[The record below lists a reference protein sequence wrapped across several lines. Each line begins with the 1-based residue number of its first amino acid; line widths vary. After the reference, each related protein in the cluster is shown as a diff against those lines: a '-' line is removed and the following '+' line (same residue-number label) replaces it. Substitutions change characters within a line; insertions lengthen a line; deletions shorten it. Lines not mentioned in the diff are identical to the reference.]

1 MATFKEFLDKR
12 IELNNLPEGYCIYII
27 QGEKH
32 WIANGDIND
41 RNYTFIVA
49 ARNPVLAKQWAEFVF
64 LTNSDCSVKT
74 YSDIKE
80 ALDENALKPSESDF
94 FDQYSEHEGWVDM
107 GGDIVKRLELPE
119 ELTNEEASVIL
130 RFNTFDDSNVNLT

>member
-1 MATFKEFLDKR
+1 MATFKDFLDKR
-12 IELNNLPEGYCIYII
+12 VQLNNLPEGYGIYII

-32 WIANGDIND
+32 WMANGDIND
-41 RNYTFIVA
+41 KNYTFVVA

>member
-1 MATFKEFLDKR
+1 MATFKDFLNNR

-32 WIANGDIND
+32 WMANGDMND
-41 RNYTFIVA
+41 KNYTFVVA
-49 ARNPVLAKQWAEFVF
+49 ARNPVLAKQWAGFVF
-64 LTNSDCSVKT
+64 LTNSDCSVET
-74 YSDIKE
+74 YSDIKDI
-80 ALDENALKPSESDF
+80 LDENALKPSESAF